1 MLPLFL
7 QGYSKS
13 SRILLWLL
21 EKLFLFLS
29 RINFLIGP
37 IFKFLPLIYTV
48 LSIGFIGFG
57 VLIIILYFFS
67 NFNIIDQKYKNIID
81 KDTTQTIYNSLY
93 LIQSFL
99 MLSIIVF
106 ITYSKADLPSI
117 SSVLPD
123 ITDRINRNTT
133 GVILIQ
139 ALLVSIIVIF
149 CLLMSIITTGLT
161 RGYYTLKSQETNQKP
176 SLSWW
181 AKIFDM
187 IMFIFLVIGSLL
199 LVIFF
204 LLKIVDSSMDV
215 VYKSRLQLI
224 FIIPLVYHIA
234 QAILKFLEDI
244 ISNNIIS
251 FITPSTEEHK
261 TLFFILNIIIAVV
274 LWIFAIPYLLY
285 INLTAVV
292 PIFRNIGET
301 LNITHTITPGFYG
314 IIPSNILNTITPFL
328 KKYKINIS
336 ELRKNQKTSNEK
348 SAPSTI
354 ANTQSAVALPSIA
367 NTLSGVAQSTIANT
381 QSGVAL
387 PIIANTQSGGALPSI
402 ANIQSGVASA
412 KFRAKSRKRR
422 T

>member
-1 MLPLFL
+1 MLALFL
-7 QGYSKS
+7 RGYSTS
-13 SRILLWLL
+13 STLLIWLL

-29 RINFLIGP
+29 RINFLIGWT
-37 IFKFLPLIYTV
+37 FKFLPLIYTV

-81 KDTTQTIYNSLY
+81 KDAAQTIYNSLY

-117 SSVLPD
+117 SSVLPE

-244 ISNNIIS
+244 ISNNIIFWKWFREYSPMRLICTIAASS
-251 FITPSTEEHK
+251 FIS
-261 TLFFILNIIIAVV
+261 LI
-274 LWIFAIPYLLY
+274 YL
-285 INLTAVV
+285 
-292 PIFRNIGET
+292 
-301 LNITHTITPGFYG
+301 
-314 IIPSNILNTITPFL
+314 
-328 KKYKINIS
+328 
-336 ELRKNQKTSNEK
+336 
-348 SAPSTI
+348 
-354 ANTQSAVALPSIA
+354 
-367 NTLSGVAQSTIANT
+367 
-381 QSGVAL
+381 
-387 PIIANTQSGGALPSI
+387 
-402 ANIQSGVASA
+402 
-412 KFRAKSRKRR
+412 
-422 T
+422 